1 MYTFYLIAGSV
12 LYFIICIGG
21 LALLILGLPGL
32 WVIVGASAV
41 FAWVTHGA
49 AIPWVAVIV
58 YALLCVGAEIFEAV
72 VGAWGTKK
80 YGGSRWAMAGA
91 IFGGIAGAILL
102 GGIFPVIGG
111 IVGAFGGAFGG
122 AFALEYAV
130 NKDFRQAKSSGKG
143 AFLGRLAAVVAKAS
157 LAVSMMI
164 TSFVLLIT

>member
-1 MYTFYLIAGSV
+1 MHGFWLVAISI
-12 LYFIICIGG
+12 LYFIVCIGG
-21 LALLILGLPGL
+21 VGLLILGLPGS

-41 FAWVTHGA
+41 FAWVGHGA
-49 AIPWVAVIV
+49 TIPWAAVIV
-58 YALLCVGAEIFEAV
+58 YTLLSAGAEIFEVA

-80 YGGSRWAMAGA
+80 YGGSRWAMLGA
-91 IFGGIAGAILL
+91 IIGGIAGAILL
-102 GGIFPVIGG
+102 GGLFPLIGG
-111 IVGAFGGAFGG
+111 IIGAFGGAFAG

-143 AFLGRLAAVVAKAS
+143 AFLGRLAAVVVKAS